1 MKNDRIEHVSEETI
15 GIRKPLNG
23 LPLPN
28 QNPDLYSPLRYKPS
42 DGCLFPVD
50 RETSDELSEIGFK
63 EGGHVYAILQEIEGR
78 DYMALEVLDAEV
90 NADRKLNPEIVP
102 SFPISHADS
111 NRKDRLRIG
120 NKALLEEI
128 LELAFENPSARGL
141 PTNHKHWK
149 NGHRSLYI
157 PKYAVR
163 IVRDK
168 TSSMLAIEL
177 AWLKNAILNNY
188 LEVPAEKVLI
198 DDLPEIPNDL
208 WSYQ

>member
-15 GIRKPLNG
+15 GIRKPLND

-28 QNPDLYSPLRYKPS
+28 QNPDLNSPMRYKPS
-42 DGCLFPVD
+42 DGCFFPVD
-50 RETSDELSEIGFK
+50 REISDELSEIGFK
-63 EGGHVYAILQEIEGR
+63 EGGHVYAILQEIEGTE
-78 DYMALEVLDAEV
+78 YMAMEVLNAEI
-90 NADRKLNPEIVP
+90 NADRKLNPETVP
-102 SFPISHADS
+102 SFPISYADS
-111 NRKDRLRIG
+111 SRKDRLRIG
-120 NKALLEEI
+120 NKALLEEF
-128 LELAFENPSARGL
+128 LELAFANPSARCL

-188 LEVPAEKVLI
+188 LETPKEEVLS
-198 DDLPEIPNDL
+198 DFPDDL
-208 WSYQ
+208 WSYIQ